1 MKKYQW
7 FEEKVLQRYLK
18 ESYQDYQSWFETEYS
33 EKIIGVEYNPKGLDR
48 YPDLYGIL
56 KSGKRIPIEVE
67 WATNKFDHDASV
79 IEDGDG
85 CIAVLEN
92 NIPLFPLKQLV
103 LDREKFKKWF
113 VKNSAEIH
121 DETVDSRVSKKG
133 YTKRPPKLWFYYN
146 TESEMTNRPQTLK
159 AKTFGVP
166 FVFRQLE
173 RFKDIRKNDLIC
185 FVGPFK
191 GYGETGGRVPLDVFL
206 KNKKMI
212 CNEMT
217 LYKITSDC
225 YYSESKI
232 WDYETKAI
240 SPEKIK
246 NYPHRFKFDT
256 NEIANIGDIKISSL
270 TLPSKTAMHKLP
282 YTIFWEG
289 KPDILV
295 DLSSMGKLNKRK

>member
-7 FEEKVLQRYLK
+7 FNEIVLQRYLK
-18 ESYQDYQSWFETEYS
+18 ESYDEYQSWFESEYS
-33 EKIIGVEYNPKGLDR
+33 EKIVSVEYNPKGLDK

-67 WATNKFDHDASV
+67 WTTNKFDHDATV

-92 NIPLFPLKQLV
+92 NIPLFPLRQLV
-103 LDREKFKKWF
+103 LDRVKFRKWF
-113 VKNSAEIH
+113 IKNSEGIH
-121 DETVDSRVSKKG
+121 DETVDSRISKKASK
-133 YTKRPPKLWFYYN
+133 KRPPKLWFYYN
-146 TESEMTNRPQTLK
+146 TESEMVNRSQTLK
-159 AKTFGVP
+159 AKVFGVP

-173 RFKDIRKNDLIC
+173 RFKSIKKNDLIC

-191 GYGETGGRVPLDVFL
+191 GYGKTGGRVPLNDFL
-206 KNKKMI
+206 KNKKMV
-212 CNEMT
+212 CNEMS

-225 YYSESKI
+225 FYSESKI
-232 WDYETKAI
+232 WDYETKTI

-246 NYPHRFKFDT
+246 NYPHRFKFDV
-256 NEIANIGDIKISSL
+256 NAIADIIDIKISNL
-270 TLPSKTAMHKLP
+270 TLPSKTALHKLP

-295 DLSSMGKLNKRK
+295 DLISMGKTRENK